1 VLGDILGD
9 RYLLSGLLGAVG
21 MAEVFLAHDLML
33 GRDLALK
40 VLMEHYAKDERFVGR
55 FWREAQSAAALNHP
69 NVVQIYDQ
77 GRAEDGRYYIAMEYV
92 PGGSLE
98 DLILR
103 CGPLG
108 PAEAARLALQVAQA
122 LHAAHERGIVHRD
135 IKPQNVL
142 LDEAGHAKVADFGIA
157 LAASRTSISGT
168 NLLFGTPSYMSP
180 EQAMG
185 ERVGPESDLYS
196 LGVVLYEM
204 LTGTVPFAAEG
215 ALATAMKHLTKPP
228 LPPTKRNPSVPEAM
242 EALVMGLLSKG
253 PEDRYPSAAQL
264 IVDLR
269 RAREGLPL
277 TFAGA
282 AYPETLGEPRS
293 APLSVLADSPR
304 SKPRRKRSVG
314 IRLVALAA
322 LLTLLG
328 GLGWD
333 LSLDLEGLKPVGAV
347 KSLEGG
353 GEGGNLVAPK
363 GLVGAGEDGLGKGTS
378 QEVPASASA
387 SASSPPAS
395 VSASAS
401 AAPERQA
408 SELPAPEPGVEEPS
422 ATSQVPERS
431 SGSGGQAAGTLN
443 PGAGGESAAHEQYQ

>member
-1 VLGDILGD
+1 VLGDTLGN
-9 RYLLSGLLGAVG
+9 RYLLSGLLGTGG
-21 MAEVFLAHDLML
+21 MAEVFLAHDRML
-33 GRDLALK
+33 DRDLALK
-40 VLMEHYAKDERFVGR
+40 VLKEHYAKDERFVRR
-55 FWREAQSAAALNHP
+55 FQKEARSAAALNHP

-77 GRAEDGRYYIAMEYV
+77 GRAEDGRYYIAMEHMT
-92 PGGSLE
+92 GGSLE

-103 CGPLG
+103 RGPLG
-108 PAEAARLALQVAQA
+108 ASEAARLASQVAEA
-122 LHAAHERGIVHRD
+122 LHAAHRRGIVHRD

-142 LDEAGHAKVADFGIA
+142 LDKAGNAKVADFGIA
-157 LAASRTSISGT
+157 LAASRTSTSGT

-215 ALATAMKHLTKPP
+215 ALATAMKHLTELP
-228 LPPTKRNPSVPEAM
+228 LPPRQRNPSVPEAM
-242 EALVMGLLSKG
+242 EALVMELLTKD

-264 IVDLR
+264 IEDLR

-277 TFAGA
+277 TFAETAG
-282 AYPETLGEPRS
+282 YPETLREPRS
-293 APLSVLADSPR
+293 GPLSVLADSPR
-304 SKPRRKRSVG
+304 SNPRRRRSVG
-314 IRLVALAA
+314 LRLAALAA

-333 LSLDLEGLKPVGAV
+333 LSRDLEGLKTVGAV

-353 GEGGNLVAPK
+353 GEGGTLVAPK
-363 GLVGAGEDGLGKGTS
+363 GLVGAGEDGSGKGTG
-378 QEVPASASA
+378 QEVPASASV
-387 SASSPPAS
+387 PPAS

-401 AAPERQA
+401 AAPERQE
-408 SELPAPEPGVEEPS
+408 SEPPAPEPGVEEPS
-422 ATSQVPERS
+422 ATSQVPEGS

-443 PGAGGESAAHEQYQ
+443 PGGGGESAAHEQYQ

>member
-1 VLGDILGD
+1 VLGDTFGD
-9 RYLLSGLLGAVG
+9 RYLLSGLLGTGG
-21 MAEVFLAHDLML
+21 MAEVFLAHDRML
-33 GRDLALK
+33 DRDLALK
-40 VLMEHYAKDERFVGR
+40 VLKEHYAKDERFVRR

-69 NVVQIYDQ
+69 NVVHIYDQ
-77 GRAEDGRYYIAMEYV
+77 GRAEDGRYYIAMEHV

-103 CGPLG
+103 RGPIA
-108 PAEAARLALQVAQA
+108 PAEAARLASQVAEA
-122 LHAAHERGIVHRD
+122 LHAAHARGIVHRD

-142 LDEAGHAKVADFGIA
+142 IGEGGDAKVADFGIA
-157 LAASRTSISGT
+157 LAASRSYISGT

-204 LTGTVPFAAEG
+204 LTATVPFTAEG
-215 ALATAMKHLTKPP
+215 PLATAMKHLTEPP
-228 LPPTKRNPSVPEAM
+228 LSPRKCNASVPVAM
-242 EALVMGLLSKG
+242 DTLVMGLLSKD
-253 PEDRYPSAAQL
+253 PEERYPPSAAQL
-264 IVDLR
+264 IDDLR

-277 TFAGA
+277 AFAGA
-282 AYPETLGEPRS
+282 AGYPETLGEPRS
-293 APLSVLADSPR
+293 ALLSVLADSPR
-304 SKPRRKRSVG
+304 SKPRRRRSVG
-314 IRLVALAA
+314 IRLIALAA
-322 LLTLLG
+322 LLVLLG

-353 GEGGNLVAPK
+353 GEGGTLVAPK
-363 GLVGAGEDGLGKGTS
+363 GLVGAGEDGSGKGTS

-401 AAPERQA
+401 AAPE
-408 SELPAPEPGVEEPS
+408 PGVEEPS
-422 ATSQVPERS
+422 ATSQVAEGS

-443 PGAGGESAAHEQYQ
+443 PGAGGESAVQEQYQ

>member
-1 VLGDILGD
+1 VLGDTLGG
-9 RYLLSGLLGAVG
+9 RYLLSGLLGTGG
-21 MAEVFLAHDLML
+21 MAEVFLAHDRML

-40 VLMEHYAKDERFVGR
+40 VLKEHYAKDERFVGR
-55 FWREAQSAAALNHP
+55 FWREAQSAAALNHQ

-77 GRAEDGRYYIAMEYV
+77 GRTQDGRHYIAMEYV

-103 CGPLG
+103 RGSLG
-108 PAEAARLALQVAQA
+108 PSEAARLASQVAEA
-122 LHAAHERGIVHRD
+122 LQAAHRGGIVHRD

-142 LDEAGHAKVADFGIA
+142 LGEAGDAKVADFGIA
-157 LAASRTSISGT
+157 LAASRSSTSGT

-215 ALATAMKHLTKPP
+215 PLATAMKHLTELP
-228 LPPTKRNPSVPEAM
+228 LPPRRRNASVPEAM
-242 EALVMGLLSKG
+242 DVLVMRLLSKD
-253 PEDRYPSAAQL
+253 PKDRCASAAQL
-264 IVDLR
+264 IEDLR

-277 TFAGA
+277 AFAGA
-282 AYPETLGEPRS
+282 TDYPETLGEPRS
-293 APLSVLADSPR
+293 APHSVLVGSPR

-333 LSLDLEGLKPVGAV
+333 LSRDPEGLKTVGAV
-347 KSLEGG
+347 KSSEEVRKGG
-353 GEGGNLVAPK
+353 TLVVPK
-363 GLVGAGEDGLGKGTS
+363 GLVGAREDPSGKGAG
-378 QEVPASASA
+378 QEEVPASASA
-387 SASSPPAS
+387 PPA
-395 VSASAS
+395 SASAS
-401 AAPERQA
+401 AAPEPQA
-408 SELPAPEPGVEEPS
+408 SEPWVGEPS
-422 ATSQVPERS
+422 ASSQPPEGS
-431 SGSGGQAAGTLN
+431 SGSGGRGAGAVN
-443 PGAGGESAAHEQYQ
+443 RGAGGKSAAQEQYQQ

>member
-1 VLGDILGD
+1 VLGDTLGN
-9 RYLLSGLLGAVG
+9 RYLLSGLLGTGG
-21 MAEVFLAHDLML
+21 MAEVFLAHDRML
-33 GRDLALK
+33 DRDLALK
-40 VLMEHYAKDERFVGR
+40 VLKEQYAKDERFVRR
-55 FWREAQSAAALNHP
+55 FQKEARNAAALNHP

-77 GRAEDGRYYIAMEYV
+77 GRAEDGRYYIAMEHMT
-92 PGGSLE
+92 GGSLE

-103 CGPLG
+103 RGPLG
-108 PAEAARLALQVAQA
+108 ASEAARLASQVAEA
-122 LHAAHERGIVHRD
+122 LHAAHRRGIVHRD

-142 LDEAGHAKVADFGIA
+142 LDKAGNAKVADFGIA
-157 LAASRTSISGT
+157 LAASRTSTSGT

-215 ALATAMKHLTKPP
+215 ALATAMKHLTELP
-228 LPPTKRNPSVPEAM
+228 LPPRQRNPSVPEAM
-242 EALVMGLLSKG
+242 EALVMELLTKD

-264 IVDLR
+264 IEDLR

-277 TFAGA
+277 TFAETAG
-282 AYPETLGEPRS
+282 YPETLREPRS
-293 APLSVLADSPR
+293 GPLSVLADSPR
-304 SKPRRKRSVG
+304 SNPRRRRSVG
-314 IRLVALAA
+314 LRLAALAA

-333 LSLDLEGLKPVGAV
+333 LSRDLEGLKTVGAV

-353 GEGGNLVAPK
+353 GEGGTLVAPK
-363 GLVGAGEDGLGKGTS
+363 GLVGAGEDGSGKGTG
-378 QEVPASASA
+378 QEVPASASV
-387 SASSPPAS
+387 PPAS

-408 SELPAPEPGVEEPS
+408 SEPPAPEPGVEEPS
-422 ATSQVPERS
+422 ATSQVPEGS
-431 SGSGGQAAGTLN
+431 SDSGGQAAGTLN
-443 PGAGGESAAHEQYQ
+443 PGTGGESAAQEQYQQ

>member
-1 VLGDILGD
+1 VLGDTLGD
-9 RYLLSGLLGAVG
+9 RYLLSGLLGTGG
-21 MAEVFLAHDLML
+21 MAEVFLAYDLML
-33 GRDLALK
+33 GRDIALK
-40 VLMEHYAKDERFVGR
+40 VLMEHYAKDVRFVRR
-55 FWREAQSAAALNHP
+55 FRKEAQSAAALNHP

-77 GRAEDGRYYIAMEYV
+77 GRAEDGRYYIAMEHV

-98 DLILR
+98 ALILR
-103 CGPLG
+103 RGPLG
-108 PAEAARLALQVAQA
+108 PWEVARLAWQVAEA
-122 LHAAHERGIVHRD
+122 LQAAHGRGIVHRD

-142 LDEAGHAKVADFGIA
+142 LDKAGDAKVADFGIA
-157 LAASRTSISGT
+157 LAASRTSTSGT
-168 NLLFGTPSYMSP
+168 NLLLGTPSYMSP

-215 ALATAMKHLTKPP
+215 ALATAMKHLTEVP
-228 LPPTKRNPSVPEAM
+228 LPPRKRNPSVPEAM
-242 EALVMGLLSKG
+242 DALVMRLLSKD

-269 RAREGLPL
+269 RAREGWPL

-282 AYPETLGEPRS
+282 AGYPATLGEPRS

-333 LSLDLEGLKPVGAV
+333 LSLYPEGLKSVGAV
-347 KSLEGG
+347 KSSEGVREGG
-353 GEGGNLVAPK
+353 TLVAPK
-363 GLVGAGEDGLGKGTS
+363 GLVGAREDSSGKGAG

-387 SASSPPAS
+387 PASTPPAS

-401 AAPERQA
+401 AAPEPQA
-408 SELPAPEPGVEEPS
+408 SGPWVEEPS
-422 ATSQVPERS
+422 ATSQVPEGS
-431 SGSGGQAAGTLN
+431 SGTGGQGAGTMN
-443 PGAGGESAAHEQYQ
+443 PGAGESAVQEQYR

>member
-1 VLGDILGD
+1 
-9 RYLLSGLLGAVG
+9 
-21 MAEVFLAHDLML
+21 MAQVFLARDRML

-40 VLMEHYAKDERFVGR
+40 VLKEHYAKDERFVGR
-55 FWREAQSAAALNHP
+55 FRKEAQSAAALNHP
-69 NVVQIYDQ
+69 NVVQVYDQ

-103 CGPLG
+103 RGPLD
-108 PAEAARLALQVAQA
+108 PSEAARLASQVAEA
-122 LHAAHERGIVHRD
+122 LHAAHRRGIVHRD

-142 LDEAGHAKVADFGIA
+142 IDEAGNAKVADFGIA
-157 LAASRTSISGT
+157 LAASRTSTSGT

-215 ALATAMKHLTKPP
+215 PLATAMKHLTEPP
-228 LPPTKRNPSVPEAM
+228 LRPTMRNASIPEAM
-242 EALVMGLLSKG
+242 DALVMGLLTKD
-253 PEDRYPSAAQL
+253 PEDRYSSAAQL
-264 IVDLR
+264 IEDLR

-282 AYPETLGEPRS
+282 AGYPETLGEPRS
-293 APLSVLADSPR
+293 APLSMLAGSPR

-314 IRLVALAA
+314 IRLLALAA

-333 LSLDLEGLKPVGAV
+333 LSRYPEWLKSGSAYKISEGVR
-347 KSLEGG
+347 EGG
-353 GEGGNLVAPK
+353 TLVAPK
-363 GLVGAGEDGLGKGTS
+363 GLVGPGEDGSRKGAG
-378 QEVPASASA
+378 QEVPTSAS
-387 SASSPPAS
+387 
-395 VSASAS
+395 
-401 AAPERQA
+401 
-408 SELPAPEPGVEEPS
+408 
-422 ATSQVPERS
+422 
-431 SGSGGQAAGTLN
+431 
-443 PGAGGESAAHEQYQ
+443 

>member
-1 VLGDILGD
+1 MLSDTLGG
-9 RYLLSGLLGAVG
+9 RYLLSALLGAGG
-21 MAEVFLAHDLML
+21 MAEVFLAHDRIL
-33 GRDLALK
+33 GRDTALK
-40 VLMEHYAKDERFVGR
+40 VLNEHYAKDERFVGR
-55 FWREAQSAAALNHP
+55 FWREAQSAAALNHQ

-103 CGPLG
+103 RGPLG
-108 PAEAARLALQVAQA
+108 TSEATRLASQVAEALQ
-122 LHAAHERGIVHRD
+122 AAHRRGIVHRD

-142 LDEAGHAKVADFGIA
+142 IGEAGDAKVADFGIA
-157 LAASRTSISGT
+157 LAASRTSTSGT

-204 LTGTVPFAAEG
+204 LTGTVPFTAEG
-215 ALATAMKHLTKPP
+215 PLATAMKHLTELP
-228 LPPTKRNPSVPEAM
+228 LPPRERNASVPEAM
-242 EALVMGLLSKG
+242 DALVMKLLSKD
-253 PEDRYPSAAQL
+253 PEDRYPNAAQL
-264 IVDLR
+264 IEDLR

-282 AYPETLGEPRS
+282 AGYPEMLGEPRRS
-293 APLSVLADSPR
+293 GPPSVLAGPPR
-304 SKPRRKRSVG
+304 SKSRRRRSVG
-314 IRLVALAA
+314 IRLVTLVA

-333 LSLDLEGLKPVGAV
+333 LSQDPEGLKTVGAV
-347 KSLEGG
+347 KSLEGVR
-353 GEGGNLVAPK
+353 EGGTLVAPK
-363 GLVGAGEDGLGKGTS
+363 GLVGAKEDGSGKDAG

-387 SASSPPAS
+387 PPAS
-395 VSASAS
+395 ASASAS
-401 AAPERQA
+401 AAPEPQA
-408 SELPAPEPGVEEPS
+408 SEPWVGEPS
-422 ATSQVPERS
+422 AASQAPEGS
-431 SGSGGQAAGTLN
+431 SGSGGQGAGTVN
-443 PGAGGESAAHEQYQ
+443 RGASGKSASQEQYHQ